1 MLKFG
6 WWRDKDNREGAKS
19 IVDVLKV
26 VIPALVISGGA
37 VWGVL
42 YATDNKTS
50 DAPSITVTT
59 GENSP
64 VTIGDGN
71 TQSLSND

>member
-1 MLKFG
+1 MWNFG

-42 YATDNKTS
+42 YATDKKPPDGT
-50 DAPSITVTT
+50 SITVST
-59 GENSP
+59 GANSP
-64 VTIGDGN
+64 VTIGEGN
-71 TQSLSND
+71 TQNVTND